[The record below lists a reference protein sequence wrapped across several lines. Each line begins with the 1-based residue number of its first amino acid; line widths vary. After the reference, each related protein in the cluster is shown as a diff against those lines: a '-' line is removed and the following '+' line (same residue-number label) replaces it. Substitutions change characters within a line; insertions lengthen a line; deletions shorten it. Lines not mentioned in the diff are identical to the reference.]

1 MARLAELDSEGNTLG
16 IGTVPPSAV
25 LRQGSA
31 GQDVVTLPRSGVPG
45 YEESIFVM
53 IFVSAI
59 SISSG

>member
-31 GQDVVTLPRSGVPG
+31 GQDVITLDPVQISLDCLHIQPSAASPQRRPRIG
-45 YEESIFVM
+45 
-53 IFVSAI
+53 
-59 SISSG
+59 